1 MSMEDEC
8 DLVPEDDAIIGRA
21 FKRSLA
27 AFAVIA
33 VIVLVALWLRRPET
47 HDVIIEEAEILGP
60 QTLQESV
67 ASLPPAVRFVDVGDG
82 AGIDFVHVNGA
93 YGDRLLPETMGSGV
107 AVFDFDNDGD
117 NDLFF
122 VNARYWPWR
131 EYDGESPAKSALYRN
146 DGNWKFVNVSEK
158 MGLNLQLYGTGVSAA
173 DFDADGYV
181 DLYVAALGTNR
192 LLRNIDGRT
201 FEDVTDTAGVGGAA
215 DSWTSSAAF
224 FDYDRDGDLDL
235 FAANYVQWSREID
248 FEVDYRLTGIGRAY
262 GPPTNYAGTN
272 SYLFRN
278 DGNGR
283 FSDQS
288 GLVHVSNPATG
299 LPMGKGL
306 AVLPLDI
313 NGDGWTDIA
322 VANDTV
328 RNFLFINNEG
338 MGFSESGTEFGFA
351 FDNSGSATGA
361 MGMDAARYNNNGDM
375 AIAIAN
381 FANEMTSFYV
391 SQEGVGLF
399 TDEAIVAGIGPTS
412 RQALSFGLFFF
423 DYDLD
428 GRLDLFQTNGH
439 VEDEINAVQPSQ
451 HYEQASQLYWN
462 CGLDCPRN
470 FVYVDSATVGD
481 LALPVVGR
489 GAAYGDLDGD
499 GDPDIVITQAG
510 RKPLV
515 LRNDQDLGHNWLRV
529 KLSGAGS
536 EIGAIIELVAGGQS
550 QIRHVQPARS
560 YLSHVD
566 PVAGFGL
573 GTATEIDSL
582 SVHWPDGKT
591 RVVND
596 IRANETLV
604 VSY

>member
-1 MSMEDEC
+1 MSMDDKQ

-27 AFAVIA
+27 VFAVIA
-33 VIVLVALWLRRPET
+33 IMVLVALWLRRPES
-47 HDVIIEEAEILGP
+47 HDVVVEETEILGP
-60 QTLQESV
+60 QTLQQSV
-67 ASLPPAVRFVDVGDG
+67 VSEPPAVSFVDVGVR

-122 VNARYWPWR
+122 VNATYWPGH
-131 EYDGESPAKSALYRN
+131 EYDDKSPATSALYRN
-146 DGNWKFVNVSEK
+146 DGDWKFVNVSEET
-158 MGLNLQLYGTGVSAA
+158 GLNLQMYGTGASAA
-173 DFDADGYV
+173 DFDGDGYV
-181 DLYVAALGTNR
+181 DLYVTALGANR
-192 LLRNIDGRT
+192 LSRNIAGQASA
-201 FEDVTDTAGVGGAA
+201 DVTDIAGVGGEVDA
-215 DSWTSSAAF
+215 WTSSAAF

-262 GPPTNYAGTN
+262 GPPTNYAGSN

-278 DGNGR
+278 DGDGR
-283 FSDQS
+283 FSDQAS
-288 GLVHVSNPATG
+288 LVHVSNPATG

-313 NGDGWTDIA
+313 NSDGWTDIA

-338 MGFSESGTEFGFA
+338 SGFSERGTEFGFA

-361 MGMDAARYNNNGDM
+361 MGMDAARYNNNGDL

-428 GRLDLFQTNGH
+428 GRQDLFQTNGH

-451 HYEQASQLYWN
+451 HYEQASQLFWN

-510 RKPLV
+510 RRPLV

-529 KLSGAGS
+529 KLSGAGR
-536 EIGAIIELVAGGQS
+536 EIGAIVELVAGGQS
-550 QIRHVQPARS
+550 QIRQIQPARS

-573 GTATEIDSL
+573 GTATGIDSL
-582 SVHWPDGKT
+582 TVSWPDGKIQ
-591 RVVND
+591 VVTD
-596 IRANETLV
+596 IQANETLV